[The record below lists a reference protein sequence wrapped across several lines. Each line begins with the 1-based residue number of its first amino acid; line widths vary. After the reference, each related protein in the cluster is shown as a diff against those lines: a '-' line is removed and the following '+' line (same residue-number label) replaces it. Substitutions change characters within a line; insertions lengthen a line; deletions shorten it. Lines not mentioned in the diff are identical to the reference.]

1 MTSPVTRPW
10 RRFERRMTGRFTAPE
25 RAPLLQVLKAAV
37 AAILTWFVCLLI
49 YPEQLP
55 IFGAIAALLCVQESI
70 DQSLTRGVERVVGVL
85 LGVSVALGA
94 GALFGPQS
102 WLFIAAIIV
111 SLVIGWL
118 LRMTSTSSN
127 QIAISAMLMIALGGL
142 HLGYGVERLVETAI
156 GAAIGVIVNAVV
168 IAPVQTSRV
177 HRALGDLT
185 VHAADALRK
194 LADGLEEPRDGE
206 WLDRMLADAR
216 ALQAEREAVHAL
228 LRRARESL
236 RLNPR
241 GPRYRVMLD
250 ADDRLFQRMQP
261 IVTQVIGMSRALYDL
276 YSPTLA
282 GDPQVVG
289 MAAEMR
295 RAAHDLERL
304 PHLALQ
310 EAGAVEEPERADPL
324 ATTVAD
330 ANGPGLSPEPA
341 ALTAPYVIPRPHPEH
356 WMLIGSLME
365 DLRRVRGRIT
375 GEID

>member
-1 MTSPVTRPW
+1 
-10 RRFERRMTGRFTAPE
+10 MTGRFTAPE
-25 RAPLLQVLKAAV
+25 RAPLMQVLKAAV
-37 AAILTWFVCLLI
+37 AAILTWFVCLLV
-49 YPEQLP
+49 YPDQLP
-55 IFGAIAALLCVQESI
+55 IFGAIAALLCVQESV
-70 DQSLTRGVERVVGVL
+70 DQSLTRAIERVVGVL

-111 SLVIGWL
+111 SLLVGWL
-118 LRMTSTSSN
+118 LRMTSASSN

-156 GAAIGVIVNAVV
+156 GAAIGVVVNAIVV
-168 IAPVQTSRV
+168 APVQTSRV

-185 VHAADALRK
+185 IHTAVALRR
-194 LADGLEEPRDGE
+194 LADGLEEPRDGA

-216 ALQAEREAVHAL
+216 ALQAEREAVHTL

-241 GPRYRVMLD
+241 GPRHRVLLD
-250 ADDRLFQRMQP
+250 ADDRLFQRLQH

-289 MAAEMR
+289 MATEMR

-304 PHLALQ
+304 PHLAAQ
-310 EAGAVEEPERADPL
+310 EAGAAAEPKPADP
-324 ATTVAD
+324 ATEASTN
-330 ANGPGLSPEPA
+330 ANGPGISPEPA

-356 WMLIGSLME
+356 WVLIGSLME

-375 GEID
+375 GEIE